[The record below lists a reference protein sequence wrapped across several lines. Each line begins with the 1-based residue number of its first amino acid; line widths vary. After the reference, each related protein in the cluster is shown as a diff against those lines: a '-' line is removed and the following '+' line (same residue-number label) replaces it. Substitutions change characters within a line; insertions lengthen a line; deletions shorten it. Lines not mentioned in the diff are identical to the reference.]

1 LFLVLMAMIL
11 SINELLDESAKSDAT
26 LTLSFEQRQKSRL
39 RVTLDNG
46 EEAGLSLPRG
56 TVLRSG
62 DQLRAEDGR
71 VIEVCA
77 AAEPVTTAFTEDAHL
92 LARAAYHLGNR
103 HVALQIG
110 EGWVRYLADPVLD
123 AMVGGLGLGIVH
135 EERPFEPEVGAYPGS
150 SHDHREPHDGPH
162 PP

>member
-1 LFLVLMAMIL
+1 VIK
-11 SINELLDESAKSDAT
+11 INERLHGSAEEAHAT

-62 DQLRAEDGR
+62 DQLRAGDGR

-77 AAEPVTTAFTEDAHL
+77 ASEPVTTASTRDNHL

-110 EGWVRYLADPVLD
+110 EGWVRYLADHVLD

-135 EERPFEPEVGAYPGS
+135 EERPFEPEIGAYPSS

>member
-1 LFLVLMAMIL
+1 MIL
-11 SINELLDESAKSDAT
+11 SINELLNESAKSDAT

-39 RVTLDNG
+39 RVTLDSG
-46 EEAGLSLPRG
+46 EEVGLNLPRG

-62 DQLRAEDGR
+62 DQLRAEDGC

-110 EGWVRYLADPVLD
+110 WVRYLADHVLD

-135 EERPFEPEVGAYPGS
+135 EERPFEPEIGAYLGS
-150 SHDHREPHDGPH
+150 SHRGEA
-162 PP
+162 

>member
-1 LFLVLMAMIL
+1 VIK
-11 SINELLDESAKSDAT
+11 INERLHGSAEQAHAT

-39 RVTLDNG
+39 RVKLDSG
-46 EEAGLSLPRG
+46 EEAGLTLPHG

-62 DQLRAEDGR
+62 DLLRAEDRR
-71 VIEVCA
+71 VIEVRA
-77 AAEPVTTAFTEDAHL
+77 ASEPVTTASTGDTHL

-110 EGWVRYLADPVLD
+110 EGWVRYLADHVLD

-135 EERPFEPEVGAYPGS
+135 EERPFEPEIGAYSGS
-150 SHDHREPHDGPH
+150 SHDHRGSHDGPY

>member
-1 LFLVLMAMIL
+1 MIL

-77 AAEPVTTAFTEDAHL
+77 AAEPVTTASTRDTHL

-110 EGWVRYLADPVLD
+110 EGWVRYLADHVLD

-135 EERPFEPEVGAYPGS
+135 EERPFEPEIGAYSGS
-150 SHDHREPHDGPH
+150 SHDHREPHGGPH